1 MKKLIVISA
10 ALAALTGCATQYP
23 GPANYGTRG
32 YAQAPDANGWQTVS
46 VTPVPLGTGSRSGD
60 AGVVTSSPV
69 VVNPAPDNVVY
80 SSQPV
85 YAPQT
90 VYGAPVYGSPYY
102 GPAPVVVQDPFWYPP
117 VSIGLGFSFGNSWG
131 GGHRHYAPRP
141 RYHRR

>member
-32 YAQAPDANGWQTVS
+32 YAQAADPNGWQTVS
-46 VTPVPLGTGSRSGD
+46 VTSVPMGTGARSGD

-85 YAPQT
+85 YAPQP
-90 VYGAPVYGSPYY
+90 VYGAPVYG
-102 GPAPVVVQDPFWYPP
+102 APVYGAPVIVQDPYWYPP
-117 VSIGLGFSFGNSWG
+117 VSIGLGFNFGRSWG

-141 RYHRR
+141 RFHRR

>member
-1 MKKLIVISA
+1 MKKLIVIGA

-32 YAQAPDANGWQTVS
+32 YAQAADPDGWQVVS
-46 VTPVPLGTGSRSGD
+46 VTPVPLGTGARAGD

-69 VVNPAPDNVVY
+69 VVNPAPA
-80 SSQPV
+80 SPV

-90 VYGAPVYGSPYY
+90 IYA
-102 GPAPVVVQDPFWYPP
+102 PAPVVVQDPYWYPP
-117 VSIGLGFSFGNSWG
+117 VSIGLGFSFGRSWG
-131 GGHRHYAPRP
+131 RHHYHPRP